1 MFTQTFTGINSPGYN
16 LPIFSI
22 SAASNPAITAPPTGT
37 RKFLS
42 VDWTNTSTRPT
53 LWACEWI
60 HSTQLKKQNQT
71 SVCLQTFYYKFW
83 SHVCFFN
90 GWCNVRAQ
98 TSTLDVQDAQS
109 NHWVHYSLSLPAIC
123 PSETELQRPVRTTHF
138 TSCIPNIVNNSYKA
152 RIFPGTS
159 DLCPECRLAPHL
171 LDCPKQKTSTELCRR
186 VILYFLF
193 HRLFTLQKTCASDN
207 LYVKQ
212 YVQ

>member
-109 NHWVHYSLSLPAIC
+109 NHTLGTLLPQSPCHLSKWNGITKA
-123 PSETELQRPVRTTHF
+123 SENH
-138 TSCIPNIVNNSYKA
+138 
-152 RIFPGTS
+152 
-159 DLCPECRLAPHL
+159 
-171 LDCPKQKTSTELCRR
+171 
-186 VILYFLF
+186 
-193 HRLFTLQKTCASDN
+193 TLHQLHSEYCQQQ
-207 LYVKQ
+207 L
-212 YVQ
+212 